1 MNKHSEF
8 IGLYLYESVCYNQ
21 NKLEVC
27 DEEPSNLRSGFLQNI
42 LLLFFSVLG
51 YRYLKMISTFQ
62 SIVAKKTQ
70 NYLMKIINRTNEN
83 IPPSD
88 LEKSFENKIE
98 PDEVQLNMSS
108 ILNDPQEVDDTEMEK
123 DFLETIK
130 FIVLNFLNVSIVDEM
145 LTYFFSLS
153 NNF

>member
-1 MNKHSEF
+1 MNQHSEF

-98 PDEVQLNMSS
+98 PDEFQLNMSS

>member
-1 MNKHSEF
+1 
-8 IGLYLYESVCYNQ
+8 
-21 NKLEVC
+21 
-27 DEEPSNLRSGFLQNI
+27 
-42 LLLFFSVLG
+42 
-51 YRYLKMISTFQ
+51 
-62 SIVAKKTQ
+62 
-70 NYLMKIINRTNEN
+70 MKIINRTNEN

-98 PDEVQLNMSS
+98 PDEFQLNMSS